1 MVMDNKQNIIYHF
14 DFQCFQGTVKNVPS
28 DMNIILREKNNTQ
41 GIWTSLHFQCDTFF
55 IHTLKLLVHIL
66 TKTDTTYF

>member
-1 MVMDNKQNIIYHF
+1 MVMDNKQNIIYQSRFPMLLRNCEKRPLRYEH
-14 DFQCFQGTVKNVPS
+14 
-28 DMNIILREKNNTQ
+28 NIERKNN
-41 GIWTSLHFQCDTFF
+41 IWTSLHFQCDTFF